1 MPSGLYPLKPD
12 QRTLEHIHFLCGLCA
27 VCVRRCLQMVLIGL
41 LHLSCGGDAP
51 PARTPAVV
59 WRKLGSW
66 SGRGSMQTDPFISDT
81 GSLRLRWE
89 TTNEAAPGTGS
100 FRVTVHSD
108 VSGRPLIL
116 AVDARGVG
124 RDTAYVIEDPRS
136 FFLAVESANVDW
148 TVAADEGVAATA
160 GPGNGSPAVK

>member
-1 MPSGLYPLKPD
+1 MSLLLRDVRDSCHAFMLSWVIFPH
-12 QRTLEHIHFLCGLCA
+12 RRACA
-27 VCVRRCLQMVLIGL
+27 VLIGLAL
-41 LHLSCGGDAP
+41 LHLSCGDAAP
-51 PARTPAVV
+51 PARTAAVV
-59 WRKLGSW
+59 WRPLGSW

-89 TTNEAAPGTGS
+89 TRNEAAPGTGS

-116 AVDARGVG
+116 AVEASGVG

-160 GPGNGSPAVK
+160 GPAKGGPAPK

>member
-1 MPSGLYPLKPD
+1 MLSWV
-12 QRTLEHIHFLCGLCA
+12 TLPRRRDCA
-27 VCVRRCLQMVLIGL
+27 VLFGL
-41 LHLSCGGDAP
+41 AALHLSCGGEAP
-51 PARTPAVV
+51 QARTPTVV
-59 WRKLGSW
+59 WRSLGSW

-89 TTNEAAPGTGS
+89 TMNEAAPGVGT

-108 VSGRPLIL
+108 VSGRPLVL

-124 RDTAYVIEDPRS
+124 RDTAYVTEDPRT
-136 FFLAVESANVDW
+136 FFLAVESANLDW

-160 GPGNGSPAVK
+160 APAAGRPAPK